1 MWSLSSLRLKQKRGL
16 CPRQGDPPP
25 QVSSAQ
31 LSFCGL
37 PESGNPPHPPPRA
50 DYAYRIVV
58 DKGNLADLFATLAQS
73 INYSKFKDCIARQ
86 PGQRPK
92 LHAYHSF
99 WASMLEVQHLAGGPG
114 EG

>member
-1 MWSLSSLRLKQKRGL
+1 MVFEFFAVKTETRSV
-16 CPRQGDPPP
+16 P
-25 QVSSAQ
+25 QAGRSSAPS
-31 LSFCGL
+31 LFCPTEFLWLTGKRQSS
-37 PESGNPPHPPPRA
+37 PPPPRA